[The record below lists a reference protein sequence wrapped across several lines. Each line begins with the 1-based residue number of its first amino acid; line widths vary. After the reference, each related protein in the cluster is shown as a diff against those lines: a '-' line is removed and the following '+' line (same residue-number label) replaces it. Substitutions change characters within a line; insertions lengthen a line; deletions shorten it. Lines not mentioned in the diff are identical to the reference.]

1 MHIQIYRDTAGEW
14 RWHLRAAN
22 NETVADSSESYT
34 RKRDALRALNKII
47 DQMTQLCEIP
57 VIERLK

>member
-1 MHIQIYRDTAGEW
+1 MHFILYRDTAGEW

-22 NETVADSSESYT
+22 NEIVADSSESYT